1 MESREVPAGN
11 ELFQIR
17 VKELVVIRGDKPQFD
32 ESTIVVSIEDEA
44 AGEFVKVAMADDKPP
59 AFDVDQWPVVKQAI
73 EFMVSHCRADED
85 IGAHED

>member
-1 MESREVPAGN
+1 MEATPVPAGN
-11 ELFQIR
+11 DSFQIR
-17 VKELVVIRGDKPQFD
+17 IKEILVIRGDKPQFD

-44 AGEFVKVAMADDKPP
+44 AGEFVSVAMADGKPP

-73 EFMVSHCRADED
+73 GFMVSHCRKDED